1 MISILETPRLLL
13 REIEPSDFTD
23 LCRILQDP
31 VAMTAYE
38 HAFSDEEVW
47 DWLNRQRERY
57 RRDGFGLWA
66 MVLKETGTFVGQA
79 GLTLQDAGGRTV
91 TEVGY
96 LLCRDWWHCGYA
108 TEAAAA
114 CKRYAFETL
123 GCRQVFSIIRD
134 SNLASQRVAERN
146 GMIVVGRIIKHY
158 YGMDMPHL
166 LFCAD
171 APEEE
176 EHST

>member
-1 MISILETPRLLL
+1 MTSILETPRLLL
-13 REIEPSDFTD
+13 REMELSDFSD

-38 HAFSDEEVW
+38 HAFSDDEVW

-66 MVLKETGTFVGQA
+66 MVLKETGAFIGQA
-79 GLTLQDAGGRTV
+79 GLTLQNAGDRTV
-91 TEVGY
+91 IEVGY
-96 LLCRDWWHCGYA
+96 LLRRDCWHCGYA
-108 TEAAAA
+108 TEAAIA
-114 CKRYAFETL
+114 CKQYAFETL

-146 GMIVVGRIIKHY
+146 GMTVVGRIVKHY

-171 APEEE
+171 ALGEEE
-176 EHST
+176 QAT